1 MVVFVNLFTLQRI
14 ETDTSAKKPESVE
27 VSAESVDIALATLER
42 LPLVAPGDLK
52 MDSLSFEKDDDSN
65 GHIDFITAAS
75 VSSPYSVYPVYSVP
89 PYLIELESYNV
100 WHRTCGSAENK
111 VDCWTHCTSNCH
123 NNRSSSRICE

>member
-89 PYLIELESYNV
+89 P
-100 WHRTCGSAENK
+100 RT
-111 VDCWTHCTSNCH
+111 
-123 NNRSSSRICE
+123 